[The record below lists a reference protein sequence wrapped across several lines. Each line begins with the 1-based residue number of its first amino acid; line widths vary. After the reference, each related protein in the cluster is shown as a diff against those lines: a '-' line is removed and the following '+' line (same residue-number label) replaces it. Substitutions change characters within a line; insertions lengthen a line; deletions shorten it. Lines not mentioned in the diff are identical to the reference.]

1 MLENMIKKN
10 SADGGL
16 LVPPYLKF
24 VIFFFSYACYRS
36 AKRFTDIGDP
46 SDPIFSDNKNKSLK
60 LNKRRKI
67 KPI

>member
-1 MLENMIKKN
+1 MKKN
-10 SADGGL
+10 AFLFRPTLIL
-16 LVPPYLKF
+16 L
-24 VIFFFSYACYRS
+24 FFQLCMLS